1 MVFTEEAEPGR
12 RTLLGQTMSGA
23 LTVEPPPQ
31 LGPPERWWTQR
42 AQASEAT
49 VLRGGYRVT
58 NDRNDRPVA
67 LRQWLEP
74 EPIELNYTF
83 KAFPLRS
90 GGESLPEP
98 FAPLY
103 VIPYP
108 SPFQG
113 EFLST
118 DRAEAERLSQSWWQ
132 RPPDPPR
139 AAVIRPVAGVCPP
152 GSELVYR
159 VFLRDHLGQSHRW
172 IRSLERYLS
181 LLRRASFDGE
191 GVVFCSPE

>member
-23 LTVEPPPQ
+23 LTVEPLPP

-113 EFLST
+113 GRIPEHRSRRGRAPIAIVVAEATRSAASCRHSTRGGRLST
-118 DRAEAERLSQSWWQ
+118 GQ
-132 RPPDPPR
+132 R
-139 AAVIRPVAGVCPP
+139 AGVSRVFARSP
-152 GSELVYR
+152 GS
-159 VFLRDHLGQSHRW
+159 
-172 IRSLERYLS
+172 IASLDTFAGTLLES
-181 LLRRASFDGE
+181 PAPGELRR
-191 GVVFCSPE
+191 